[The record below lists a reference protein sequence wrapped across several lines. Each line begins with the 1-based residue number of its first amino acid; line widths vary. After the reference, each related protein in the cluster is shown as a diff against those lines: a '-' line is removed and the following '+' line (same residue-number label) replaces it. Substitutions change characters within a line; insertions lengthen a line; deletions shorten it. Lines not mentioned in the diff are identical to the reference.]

1 MVKDLWKKISTYLT
15 TNKSV
20 SLSLLV
26 VLLLYIGSSGDELIE
41 RDPIFG
47 NLILFICCMAGALL
61 QGFILKK
68 DK

>member
-1 MVKDLWKKISTYLT
+1 
-15 TNKSV
+15 V

-26 VLLLYIGSSGDELIE
+26 VLLLFLLYIGSSGDKLIE

-47 NLILFICCMAGALL
+47 NLIVFICCMAGALL